1 MRLLL
6 LLLMVAG
13 ALLWFQHWLARADP
27 KAVLRAVKRVGL
39 WAGAAGVL
47 ALAATGRLAG
57 AVAVLAALAP
67 LLMRWNITSARDGT
81 RPAGAEPGTGDRDQR
96 QTPRGSAAMTVTE
109 AYDVLGIEPGASR
122 EEIKEAYRR
131 LMQKVHPDRGGS
143 RYMAAKLNQARD
155 LLLGS

>member
-6 LLLMVAG
+6 LLLIVG
-13 ALLWFQHWLARADP
+13 GGLLWLQHWLAHADP
-27 KAVLRAVKRVGL
+27 KVVLRAVKRLAL
-39 WAGAAGVL
+39 WAGAIGIL

-57 AVAVLAALAP
+57 AIAVLAALAP
-67 LLMRWNITSARDGT
+67 LLLRWNIPSTRDG
-81 RPAGAEPGTGDRDQR
+81 PAGPQPGTADRDQR
-96 QTPRGSAAMTVTE
+96 QTSRGSAAMTVTE
-109 AYDVLGIEPGASR
+109 AYEVLGIEPGASR

-143 RYMAAKLNQARD
+143 RYMAAKLNQAKD

>member
-6 LLLMVAG
+6 LLLIVAG
-13 ALLWFQHWLARADP
+13 ALLWLQHWLARADP
-27 KAVLRAVKRVGL
+27 KAVLRAVKRLAL
-39 WAGAAGVL
+39 WGGAAGVL
-47 ALAATGRLAG
+47 VLAATGRLAG

-67 LLMRWNITSARDGT
+67 LLVRWNITSASDG
-81 RPAGAEPGTGDRDQR
+81 PAGAKPGAGDKGSQR
-96 QTPRGSAAMTVTE
+96 QTSRGSAAMTVTE
-109 AYDVLGIEPGASR
+109 AYEVLGIEPGASR

-143 RYMAAKLNQARD
+143 RYMAAKLNQAKD

>member
-6 LLLMVAG
+6 LLLIVAG
-13 ALLWFQHWLARADP
+13 TLLWLQHWLAHADP
-27 KAVLRAVKRVGL
+27 KAVLRAVKRLAL
-39 WAGAAGVL
+39 WGGAAGML
-47 ALAATGRLAG
+47 ALVATGRLAG

-67 LLMRWNITSARDGT
+67 LLLRWNIPSARV
-81 RPAGAEPGTGDRDQR
+81 GAKPGTEDRNER

-109 AYDVLGIEPGASR
+109 AYEVLGIEPGASR
-122 EEIKEAYRR
+122 EEIKDAYRR

-143 RYMAAKLNQARD
+143 RYMAAKLNQAKD